1 MNECAVAMLWLL
13 LFWVVTTSIILHVF
27 HVL

>member
-1 MNECAVAMLWLL
+1 MNEACVAMLWLL
-13 LFWVVTTSIILHVF
+13 LFWVVTTVVILSVF